1 MDLPDRKDILIE
13 EFKDKWQLTP
23 EQLADTNNTEE
34 EIKSMQDFLLSIGDG
49 FREYITDWDL
59 EDYFFLLDEEE
70 DYILGLFLFSK
81 GLTKCWCIISCYGQV
96 EVHSENMDVDLLGD
110 ICNLIISG
118 LFNLIGKEY

>member
-49 FREYITDWDL
+49 FREYI
-59 EDYFFLLDEEE
+59 
-70 DYILGLFLFSK
+70 
-81 GLTKCWCIISCYGQV
+81 
-96 EVHSENMDVDLLGD
+96 N
-110 ICNLIISG
+110 
-118 LFNLIGKEY
+118 